1 MEKTKKILTDNLL
14 ALANLETE
22 FQSTFDDKDLYNQ
35 IGLMKASL
43 AFFLDQKEYNRAI
56 YESEQIAMFLVDLL
70 SD

>member
-1 MEKTKKILTDNLL
+1 MKNTQKILTENLL

-22 FQSTFDDKDLYNQ
+22 FQSTFDDKDLFNQ

-43 AFFLDQKEYNRAI
+43 VFFLDRKEYNRSI
-56 YESEQIAMFLVDLL
+56 YESDQIAMFLVDLL